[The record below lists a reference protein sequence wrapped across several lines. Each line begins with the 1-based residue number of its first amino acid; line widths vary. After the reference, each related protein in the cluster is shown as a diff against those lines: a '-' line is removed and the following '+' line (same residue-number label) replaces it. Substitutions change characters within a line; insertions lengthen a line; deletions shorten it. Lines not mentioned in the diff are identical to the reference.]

1 LYLTVARE
9 FVYGAR
15 VHIFRHVQPRGL
27 SGARRELRGARR
39 VTPNTGANNLR
50 PPANSKLS
58 NNGGARRRPATDLQR
73 AVGHGPALPPA
84 NVVRRHLDGVQRLTD
99 LHRIGVKLGDCRKL
113 SAVGAVGAG
122 IWPHVRRS
130 VPQFVRHVGVHVG

>member
-1 LYLTVARE
+1 VD
-9 FVYGAR
+9 VWDGGAR
-15 VHIFRHVQPRGL
+15 SR
-27 SGARRELRGARR
+27 S
-39 VTPNTGANNLR
+39 NANNIPTIRL
-50 PPANSKLS
+50 PANSKLS